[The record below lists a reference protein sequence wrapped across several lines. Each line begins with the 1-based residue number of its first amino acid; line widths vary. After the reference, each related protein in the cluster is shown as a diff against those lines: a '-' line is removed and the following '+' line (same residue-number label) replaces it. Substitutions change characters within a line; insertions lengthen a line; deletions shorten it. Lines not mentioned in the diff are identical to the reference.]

1 MKENRMGTMPVAKLL
16 VVMSLPIIAS
26 MFVQAL
32 YNVVDTYF
40 ISSVSQLG
48 VTALGYAFP
57 IQNIMIG
64 LAVGIGVGMNALV
77 SKALG
82 QKNRKK
88 AAKIGMQGILIA
100 LCSFVVFFI
109 IGMFVSEPF
118 MAHMVKNLN
127 EPQAV
132 KEEIISL
139 GSDYLHIVCC
149 LSVGLFLE
157 ITFERILQATGKTIY
172 TMISQGSGAIIN
184 IALDYIFV
192 LGKFGCPQ
200 MGVKGAAIATVIGQ
214 FCAAG
219 ISIIFNLTKNTEFKL
234 KFSDIKPNA
243 HFIGEVLYIGMPS
256 VLMVAIGSVMNF
268 LLNKMVLNAYGADPI
283 TVFAY
288 YFKLQ
293 SFVFMPVFGLNNG
306 MIPIIGYNYGAGH
319 KKRLYDTV
327 KIAFAFAFVLM
338 FVGFLCFQLF
348 PQEILSFFSV
358 SESMMEVGVPAL
370 RTISISFL
378 FAGICIVCAAVCQA
392 LGKSMYSFWVSF
404 GRQLVALIPAALILS
419 AIFHDVKAVWWA
431 FPIAEVVS
439 LALSLYFV
447 KRVLGKLSWNKEL
460 VAADA
465 DEPFSDDDTDLYEYE
480 E

>member
-1 MKENRMGTMPVAKLL
+1 MKENKMGTMPVAKLL
-16 VVMSLPIIAS
+16 ITMSLPIIAS
-26 MFVQAL
+26 MFVQAF

-82 QKNRKK
+82 QRNRKK
-88 AAKIGMQGILIA
+88 AAKIGAQGILIA
-100 LCSFVVFFI
+100 LCSFAVFFLV
-109 IGMFVSEPF
+109 GMFIAKPF

-127 EPQAV
+127 ESP
-132 KEEIISL
+132 EIKAEIVQL

-184 IALDYIFV
+184 IVLDYIFV
-192 LGKFGCPQ
+192 LGKFGMPR
-200 MGVKGAAIATVIGQ
+200 MGVKGAAIATIIGQ
-214 FCAAG
+214 FAAAG
-219 ISIIFNLTKNTEFKL
+219 ISILFNLAKNTEFKL
-234 KFSDIKPNA
+234 NFRDMKPNA
-243 HFIGEVLYIGMPS
+243 HFVGEILYIGMPS
-256 VLMVAIGSVMNF
+256 VMMVAIGSVMNF
-268 LLNKMVLNAYGADPI
+268 LLNKVVLNAYGADPI
-283 TVFAY
+283 TIFAY

-293 SFVFMPVFGLNNG
+293 SFVFMPIFGLNNG

-319 KKRLYDTV
+319 KKRLYDTIKV
-327 KIAFAFAFVLM
+327 AFIFAIGLM
-338 FVGFLCFQLF
+338 LIGFLAFQIF
-348 PQEILSFFSV
+348 PKEILSIFSV
-358 SESMMEVGVPAL
+358 DEDMMRVGIPAL
-370 RTISISFL
+370 HIISISFL
-378 FAGICIVCAAVCQA
+378 FAGICVVCAAVCQA

-404 GRQLVALIPAALILS
+404 GRQLVALIPAAMLLS
-419 AIFHDVKAVWWA
+419 YIFHDVKAVWWA

-439 LALSLYFV
+439 LVMSLYFV
-447 KRVLGKLSWNKEL
+447 RRVLKKLTWNKEL
-460 VAADA
+460 VSAEA
-465 DEPFSDDDTDLYEYE
+465 DEPFSDEDEDLYEYE
-480 E
+480 

>member
-1 MKENRMGTMPVAKLL
+1 MKENKMGTMPVAKLL
-16 VVMSLPIIAS
+16 ITMSLPIIAS
-26 MFVQAL
+26 MFVQAF

-82 QKNRKK
+82 QRNRKK
-88 AAKIGMQGILIA
+88 AAKIGAQGILIA
-100 LCSFVVFFI
+100 LCSFAVFFLV
-109 IGMFVSEPF
+109 GMFIAKPF

-127 EPQAV
+127 ESAEI
-132 KEEIISL
+132 KAEIISL

-184 IALDYIFV
+184 IILDYIFV
-192 LGKFGCPQ
+192 LGKFGMPR

-214 FCAAG
+214 FAAAG

-234 KFSDIKPNA
+234 NFRDMKPNA
-243 HFIGEVLYIGMPS
+243 HFVGEILYIGMPS
-256 VLMVAIGSVMNF
+256 VMMVAIGSVMNF
-268 LLNKMVLNAYGADPI
+268 LLNKVVLNAYGAAPI
-283 TVFAY
+283 TIFAY

-293 SFVFMPVFGLNNG
+293 SFVFMPIFGLNNG

-319 KKRLYDTV
+319 KKRLYDTIKV
-327 KIAFAFAFVLM
+327 AFIFAIGLM
-338 FVGFLCFQLF
+338 LIGFLAFQIF
-348 PQEILSFFSV
+348 PKEILSIFSV
-358 SESMMEVGVPAL
+358 DEDMMRVGIPAL
-370 RTISISFL
+370 HIISISFL
-378 FAGICIVCAAVCQA
+378 FAGICVVCAAVCQA

-404 GRQLVALIPAALILS
+404 GRQLVALIPAAMLLS
-419 AIFHDVKAVWWA
+419 YIFHDVKAVWWA

-439 LALSLYFV
+439 LVMSLYFV
-447 KRVLGKLSWNKEL
+447 RRVLKKLTWNKEL
-460 VAADA
+460 VSAEA
-465 DEPFSDDDTDLYEYE
+465 DEPFSDEDEDMYEYE
-480 E
+480 

>member
-16 VVMSLPIIAS
+16 VKMSLPIIAS
-26 MFVQAL
+26 MFVQAF

-77 SKALG
+77 SRSLG
-82 QKNRKK
+82 EKNKKK
-88 AAKIGMQGILIA
+88 ASKIAMQGVLIA
-100 LCSFVVFFI
+100 FCSYVVFFLVGI
-109 IGMFVSEPF
+109 FGSEVF

-127 EPQAV
+127 EPLAV
-132 KEEIISL
+132 KQEIVTL
-139 GSDYLHIVCC
+139 GADYLHIVCC
-149 LSVGLFLE
+149 LSLGIFIEV
-157 ITFERILQATGKTIY
+157 TFERILQATGKTIY

-184 IALDYIFV
+184 IVLDYIFV
-192 LGKFGCPQ
+192 LGKFGVPQ

-219 ISIIFNLTKNTEFKL
+219 LSILFNLTKNTEFKL
-234 KFSDIKPNA
+234 HFGDIKPNK
-243 HFIGEVLYIGMPS
+243 HYIGEILYIGMPS
-256 VLMVAIGSVMNF
+256 VLMVAIGSIMNF
-268 LLNKMVLNAYGADPI
+268 LLNKFILNAYGAAPI

-306 MIPIIGYNYGAGH
+306 MVPIIGYNYGAGH
-319 KKRLYDTV
+319 RQRLYRTI
-327 KIAFAFAFVLM
+327 KISAAFAFSIML
-338 FVGFLCFQLF
+338 VGFAAFQLF
-348 PQEILSFFSV
+348 PKEILSVFSV
-358 SESMMEVGVPAL
+358 DEQMMLVGVPAL

-378 FAGICIVCAAVCQA
+378 FAGICIVCGSVCQA

-404 GRQLVALIPAALILS
+404 GRQLVALIPAALLLS
-419 AIFHDVKAVWWA
+419 LIFHDVKAVWWA
-431 FPIAEVVS
+431 FPIAEIVS
-439 LALSLYFV
+439 LAMSLYFV
-447 KRVLGKLSWNKEL
+447 RRVLKKLNWNREL
-460 VAADA
+460 VPADA
-465 DEPFSDDDTDLYEYE
+465 DEPYGEEDMFEYE

>member
-1 MKENRMGTMPVAKLL
+1 MKENKMGTMPVAKLL
-16 VVMSLPIIAS
+16 ITMSLPIIAS
-26 MFVQAL
+26 MFVQAF

-82 QKNRKK
+82 QRNRKK
-88 AAKIGMQGILIA
+88 AAKIGAQGILIA
-100 LCSFVVFFI
+100 LCSFAVFFMV
-109 IGMFVSEPF
+109 GMFIAKPF

-127 EPQAV
+127 ESAEI
-132 KEEIISL
+132 KAEIISL

-184 IALDYIFV
+184 IILDYIFV
-192 LGKFGCPQ
+192 LGKFGMPR

-214 FCAAG
+214 FAAAG

-234 KFSDIKPNA
+234 NFRDMKPNA
-243 HFIGEVLYIGMPS
+243 HFVGEILYIGMPS
-256 VLMVAIGSVMNF
+256 VMMVAIGSVMNF
-268 LLNKMVLNAYGADPI
+268 LLNKVVLNAYGAAPI
-283 TVFAY
+283 TIFAY

-293 SFVFMPVFGLNNG
+293 SFVFMPIFGLNNG

-319 KKRLYDTV
+319 KKRLYDTIKV
-327 KIAFAFAFVLM
+327 AFIFAIGLM
-338 FVGFLCFQLF
+338 LIGFLAFQIF
-348 PQEILSFFSV
+348 PKEILSIFSV
-358 SESMMEVGVPAL
+358 DEDMMRVGIPAL
-370 RTISISFL
+370 HIISISFL
-378 FAGICIVCAAVCQA
+378 FAGICVVCAAVCQA

-404 GRQLVALIPAALILS
+404 GRQLVALIPAAMLLS
-419 AIFHDVKAVWWA
+419 YIFHDVKAVWWA

-439 LALSLYFV
+439 LVMSLYFV
-447 KRVLGKLSWNKEL
+447 RRVLKKLTWNKEL
-460 VAADA
+460 VSAEA
-465 DEPFSDDDTDLYEYE
+465 DEPFSDEDEDMYEYE
-480 E
+480 